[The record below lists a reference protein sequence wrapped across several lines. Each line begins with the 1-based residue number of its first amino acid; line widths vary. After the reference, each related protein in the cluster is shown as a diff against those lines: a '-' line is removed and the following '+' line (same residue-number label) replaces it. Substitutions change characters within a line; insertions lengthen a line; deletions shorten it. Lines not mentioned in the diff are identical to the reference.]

1 MGNKKIRGFALGP
14 EGEYVCHHCHI
25 IYSVYG
31 SRCRC
36 DLCNRRLRFADAEKL
51 KKLEISWARK
61 EHRKGLSPDFA
72 YSRRTIGDRLLGLPA
87 TN

>member
-1 MGNKKIRGFALGP
+1 MESMKEKGF

-25 IYSVYG
+25 IYCVYG
-31 SRCRC
+31 SRCEC
-36 DLCNRRLRFADAEKL
+36 DLCGRKLRWADNERLKE
-51 KKLEISWARK
+51 LEAIWASQ